1 MYILGISCFYHD
13 SSASLIADGKVIA
26 AAQEERFNRV
36 KASSDFPIKAINF
49 CLKQGQITT
58 QDLDYIVFYEKPY
71 LKFERVIKDHLK
83 SYPFSISNFLKLIPH
98 WLQDRLS
105 LQMKIEEE
113 LGYEGKILYV
123 PHHLSHASS
132 AFFCSP
138 FAESAI
144 ITADAVGEFDTT
156 TIGVGKKNQIKL
168 IKKLSYPHSL
178 GLLYTSI
185 STYLGFKANTGEGK
199 VMGLAALGQPK
210 YLNLFKEV
218 IHIKNDGSFQ
228 LNEKYFSFNSGSKM
242 FSKNLEKLLGPARKM
257 GNTHDK
263 NIEQKYLDIAA
274 SLQAI
279 VEEIII
285 KIAKHTYKET
295 GLKKLCLAGGVF
307 LNCVANT
314 RILKETPFDE
324 IFIQPAAGDAG
335 GSLGA
340 ALYAHHHFLNKSR
353 SNFVMKDAFL
363 GPFFTEK
370 EILQTLRKNEA
381 NYKKLSNKKL
391 ITFVAKK
398 IHENKIIGW
407 FEGRMEFGPR
417 ALGHRTI
424 LANPC
429 NKHMKDLLN
438 QKIKHREWFRP
449 YGIIIPENEV
459 ANYFQENIKNPFML
473 MIGNVKK
480 NKAKLIPSA
489 IHYDGTSRLQTITK
503 KTHSSLYDVI
513 NEFKKLSGIP
523 ILINTS
529 FNDNNEP
536 IVCTPQN
543 AYDCFMKTEMDFLV
557 MGNYLVK
564 KQIFL
569 KNI

>member
-13 SSASLIADGKVIA
+13 SSATLISDGKVLA
-26 AAQEERFNRV
+26 AAQEERFNRI
-36 KASSDFPIKAINF
+36 KASSDFPIQAINF
-49 CLKQGQITT
+49 CLKQAQITV
-58 QDLDYIVFYEKPY
+58 QDLDHIVFYEKPY

-113 LGYEGKILYV
+113 LSFEGKVLYA
-123 PHHLSHASS
+123 PHHYSHASS

-138 FAESAI
+138 FEEAAI

-156 TIGVGKKNQIKL
+156 TIGVGKNNKIKL
-168 IKKLSYPHSL
+168 IKKLTYPHSL

-210 YLNLFKEV
+210 YLDLFKKIV
-218 IHIKNDGSFQ
+218 HVKNDGSFQ

-242 FSKNLEKLLGPARKM
+242 FNKNLEKLLGPARAM
-257 GNTHDK
+257 GNTHEK
-263 NIEQKYLDIAA
+263 NIEQRYLDIA
-274 SLQAI
+274 STLQI
-279 VEEIII
+279 TIEEIII
-285 KIAKHTYKET
+285 KIAKQAHKET

-314 RILKETPFDE
+314 RILKETPFKE

-340 ALYAHHHFLNKSR
+340 ALYAYYHFLNKPR
-353 SNFVMKDAFL
+353 SSFVMEDAFL
-363 GPFFTEK
+363 GPSFSDK
-370 EILQTLRKNEA
+370 EILQVLRKN
-381 NYKKLSNKKL
+381 NLKYQKLSDKKLVE
-391 ITFVAKK
+391 FVAKK
-398 IHENKIIGW
+398 VRENKIVGW
-407 FEGRMEFGPR
+407 FQGKMEFGPR

-424 LANPC
+424 LANAC
-429 NKHMKDLLN
+429 NKNMKDLLN

-489 IHYDGTSRLQTITK
+489 IHYDNTSRLQTVTK
-503 KTHSSLYDVI
+503 KTHGLLYDI
-513 NEFKKLSGIP
+513 LEEFKKITKIP

-536 IVCTPQN
+536 IVCTPQH
-543 AYDCFMKTEMDFLV
+543 AYDCFNKTEMDFLV
-557 MGNYLVK
+557 IGNYLIK
-564 KQIFL
+564 K
-569 KNI
+569 

>member
-13 SSASLIADGKVIA
+13 SSASLIHDGKVIA
-26 AAQEERFNRV
+26 AAQEERFNRI
-36 KASSDFPIKAINF
+36 KASSDFPIQAINF
-49 CLKQGQITT
+49 CLQKAQITIK
-58 QDLDYIVFYEKPY
+58 DLDYIVFYEKPY

-83 SYPFSISNFLKLIPH
+83 HYPFSLPNFLNLIPY

-113 LGYEGKILYV
+113 LSFEGKILYT
-123 PHHLSHASS
+123 PHHYSHAAS

-138 FAESAI
+138 FKEAAI

-156 TIGVGKKNQIKL
+156 TIGVGKNNKIKL
-168 IKKLSYPHSL
+168 IKTLSYPHSL
-178 GLLYTSI
+178 GLLYTTI

-210 YLNLFKEV
+210 YLDVFKKLV
-218 IHIKNDGSFQ
+218 NVKDDGSFQ

-242 FSKNLEKLLGPARKM
+242 FTKNLEKLLGPARKM
-257 GNTHDK
+257 GKTHEK
-263 NIEQKYLDIAA
+263 NIEQKYLDIA
-274 SLQAI
+274 STLQTMI
-279 VEEIII
+279 EEIIL

-314 RILKETPFDE
+314 RILKETPFKE
-324 IFIQPAAGDAG
+324 VFIQPAAGDAG

-340 ALYAHHHFLNKSR
+340 ALSVYYHFLNKPR
-353 SNFVMKDAFL
+353 SSFVMEDAFL
-363 GPFFTEK
+363 GPSFSEK
-370 EILQTLRKNEA
+370 EIVQVLRKNDA
-381 NYKKLSNKKL
+381 NYKKLSDSQLKKFVTQKLNK
-391 ITFVAKK
+391 
-398 IHENKIIGW
+398 NKIIGW
-407 FEGRMEFGPR
+407 FQGEMEFGPR

-424 LANPC
+424 LANAC
-429 NKHMKDLLN
+429 NKNMKDLLN

-459 ANYFQENIKNPFML
+459 ANYFQENINNQFML
-473 MIGNVKK
+473 MIGNIKK
-480 NKAKLIPSA
+480 TKTKLIPSA

-503 KTHSSLYDVI
+503 KTHGLLYEIVT
-513 NEFKKLSGIP
+513 EFKKLSGVP

-543 AYDCFMKTEMDFLV
+543 AYDCFIKTEMDFLV
-557 MGNYLVK
+557 MGNYLIK
-564 KQIFL
+564 K
-569 KNI
+569 